1 MDRIFKEYINL
12 SQNLRNKY
20 LIEENNKNENIKILM
35 NIFKK
40 DIPSFYLTGYSF
52 INGTQKS
59 IENQELMDFIPGF
72 RLIHIEELE
81 EEISTFQ
88 NFYNNNYFTFLA
100 DYGGCYIGFSDKE
113 DKICYFSPEN
123 LKKISMYE
131 NLEKFFETII
141 RCYEKKIFFLDEDG
155 YLDYDYDEENLL
167 GKILNPNCEYWKD

>member
-1 MDRIFKEYINL
+1 
-12 SQNLRNKY
+12 
-20 LIEENNKNENIKILM
+20 M

-40 DIPSFYLTGYSF
+40 DIPSFYLTVYSF

-88 NFYNNNYFTFLA
+88 NFYNTNYFPFLA